1 ATGEANIKL
10 GLSISTLNNPFFV
23 SVKDG
28 VTAEA
33 KNHGI
38 EVIVIDAQN
47 DSAKQSNDVED
58 LLQQGVTALLINP
71 IDSAAIS
78 TAVQSANGLN
88 IPVITLDRSADSGDI
103 VTLVASDNV
112 AGGSMAAQ
120 FIVDTVGEGA
130 KVIELE

>member
-1 ATGEANIKL
+1 MKKLTTIFLLLTLLLLSACSTEAPEWSKSGDGGNATGEANIKL

-71 IDSAAIS
+71 VDSAAIS
-78 TAVQSANGLN
+78 TAV
-88 IPVITLDRSADSGDI
+88 
-103 VTLVASDNV
+103 
-112 AGGSMAAQ
+112 
-120 FIVDTVGEGA
+120 
-130 KVIELE
+130 